1 MAARKAT
8 WLLSISVL
16 CWCSVGVLGNEDV
29 LSEEELQLV
38 FGRRETVP
46 KYNLVV
52 PRVSRGGW
60 HPKRSARSAPEAP
73 TLKFDA
79 LGRSFNFKLQRN
91 TELISPEFVFMQR
104 NGDEADIMELD
115 ERNYEMYYQGVDDT
129 GDSNIAVELSNN
141 IRGVITSASDQYVIQ
156 ALPEAVTRRRR
167 SIEPEGERDDA
178 LPTHIVYRR
187 ESHDEEC
194 PSESHSRR
202 RRSFISDTDEISR
215 MKAQQEETRAAL
227 GSREGR
233 RSYYDSFEHVVDEQL
248 RSEWHRDNR
257 YGPEGHEDNRARG
270 FHGEDLYIETA
281 VFVDKDLYRHMQ
293 DNFPRDT
300 EDQVLKVVL
309 AMVNAVQLLY
319 NDDTLGHRIKFV
331 LKRLEILYKDPTDLH
346 RPYDIDNLL
355 TNFCSWQRKENPP
368 RDSDPLHWD
377 HALIL
382 TGLDVFTINSKGRV
396 NSQVVGL
403 APVAGMCTASSS
415 CTANEGRHFESV
427 YVVAHEI
434 GHNLGMRHDGLQAGN
449 NCDPGRYIMSPTLG
463 SGKIT
468 WSSCS
473 RRYLDDFLRTA
484 QAECLRDAARPL
496 SQPLNHEQY
505 SPPGQRFSADQ
516 QCMLKHGVGST
527 HATSQP
533 LADICQDLHCHRD
546 PYTWTSHP
554 ALEGT
559 TCGHRKWCRRGR
571 CVDDAQAPTLP
582 LSSGHSP
589 SSSSLTSSSSTSS
602 ASALLPTGVGVGNTG
617 VRGEWGPWSACNS
630 ECLYSVDGV
639 LSSGST
645 GLSLSERRCRTC
657 HGEYR
662 YRVCSAVQKCSAG
675 RRKTVQD
682 FADDTCRDSARNSA
696 FLTGLAA
703 RVPARGPSQCEVQ
716 CRTGGQGE
724 RSSGKAFPDGTVCA
738 SPSSLPSFCVAGVC
752 TEFRCEADALYGADP
767 LTCRPDMG
775 VPDPHRPLGPSH
787 PTTRRTTTPP
797 RQTTP
802 QPPAGYGET
811 GVWGPWIPAST
822 CRASCVSSAKGI
834 QLVSR
839 DCRSHR
845 CTGINRNIQICNP
858 SNSGCERIQST
869 FEYASEVCRRYMS
882 EVDQLSGIGMQ
893 LSSTK
898 DDPDRACT
906 VACQDARLNYR
917 FYRVNGGDG
926 WFPFGT
932 DCARGTAGRSAYCL
946 NGKCLDFSNEGT
958 PLRNTIFTEY
968 EHQRSLDMEPIE
980 RAYPLEVNPY
990 HEDFRQPF
998 YQESAPQQTY
1008 QWQTQHVQEP
1018 YRPRQS
1024 TWFGGRRKRDVTS
1037 SSHPI
1042 SSTISDQLL
1051 MSLVD
1056 ELNST
1061 LMSKETSSKV
1071 TPDSI
1076 DFQNPLFVGE
1086 QVTENN
1092 TFTLN
1097 PNSFELKP
1105 FNPSNLTS
1113 EGGVDE
1119 EGQFDALQEFRWRLL
1134 VSPCS
1139 VSCGKGVEEVL
1150 LLCVQRERD
1159 DLPVAD
1165 RRCSHLS
1172 PPASGGFRPCWREE
1186 PCPRRPPDEDLS
1198 SSPVG
1203 RWVLGLLE
1211 GIVDTRGL

>member
-194 PSESHSRR
+194 PSESH
-202 RRSFISDTDEISR
+202 TDEISR